1 MEGKREHNH
10 PAEPNYYEINQAKA
24 QLREGL
30 ERYLATTRNESP
42 ETFIPEV
49 SESMYRA
56 ITHCDYGGILRKED
70 GASISPARTKQT
82 KQEVWGLAEDQVTI
96 VKKETIEPSNIKL
109 ETEEDPLSLP
119 EGSYQGKLTDNGFLL
134 KLSNDFPRPQE

>member
-70 GASISPARTKQT
+70 GASMSPARNKRT
-82 KQEVWGLAEDQVTI
+82 KQEVWGLAEDLDTI

-119 EGSYQGKLTDNGFLL
+119 EGSYQGKLTNNVFLL
-134 KLSNDFPRPQE
+134 KLSHDFPRPQE

>member
-10 PAEPNYYEINQAKA
+10 AAEPNYYEINQAKA

-56 ITHCDYGGILRKED
+56 ITHCDYGGILQKED
-70 GASISPARTKQT
+70 GAPISPARNKQSN
-82 KQEVWGLAEDQVTI
+82 QEVWGLAGDQMTI
-96 VKKETIEPSNIKL
+96 VKNETIEPSDIKL
-109 ETEEDPLSLP
+109 ENEEDPLSVP
-119 EGSYQGKLTDNGFLL
+119 EGSNQGKLTENGFLL
-134 KLSNDFPRPQE
+134 KLSHNFLRLQE

>member
-10 PAEPNYYEINQAKA
+10 PAEPKMYEISQAKA
-24 QLREGL
+24 QLRQGL

-56 ITHCDYGGILRKED
+56 ITHCDYEGILRKED
-70 GASISPARTKQT
+70 PVPMKSVKNKNIM
-82 KQEVWGLAEDQVTI
+82 QEEHQVTLVI
-96 VKKETIEPSNIKL
+96 QKKETMEPSDIKV
-109 ETEEDPLSLP
+109 EEDPLSLP
-119 EGSYQGKLTDNGFLL
+119 EGSVSQGNFWDGFT
-134 KLSNDFPRPQE
+134 